1 MPHSRSCSFCTTS
14 EQFIA
19 DALTATDYLR
29 DRFGTD
35 RVYLMAHS
43 GGTFTALQTAARAPH
58 RTAPHRTVGR
68 REPFEPDDHP
78 TVAQAEN
85 ASRADGLVLA
95 GEEAARGQ
103 FHGRRCPCRG
113 GRSGGRRG
121 FGDRARQ
128 RLVDPLVARQL
139 LRLEPDHGCGCGDGE
154 PGHRRPYPPP
164 APQRRALFR

>member
-58 RTAPHRTVGR
+58 RTAPDRWTSRTLRAGR
-68 REPFEPDDHP
+68 SPDRRTGGEREPCRRVSCSRERKPP
-78 TVAQAEN
+78 E
-85 ASRADGLVLA
+85 ASSTGAAAPVGVDGPEA
-95 GEEAARGQ
+95 GEGSAT
-103 FHGRRCPCRG
+103 
-113 GRSGGRRG
+113 
-121 FGDRARQ
+121 
-128 RLVDPLVARQL
+128 
-139 LRLEPDHGCGCGDGE
+139 
-154 PGHRRPYPPP
+154 
-164 APQRRALFR
+164 ALGSASSTRWS